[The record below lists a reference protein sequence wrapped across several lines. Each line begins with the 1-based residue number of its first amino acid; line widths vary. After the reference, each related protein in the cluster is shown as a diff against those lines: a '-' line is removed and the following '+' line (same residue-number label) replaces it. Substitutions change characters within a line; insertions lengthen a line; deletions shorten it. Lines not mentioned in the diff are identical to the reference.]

1 MRPPRREERRTDK
14 RKRADGCPWPGGLVL
29 KAIQRRRIGVVR
41 WMKAEDCML
50 SRPKFEKLYV
60 DHLKALA
67 NGASLKTRSSDTKTS
82 LVNRLTDWL
91 RTV

>member
-1 MRPPRREERRTDK
+1 M
-14 RKRADGCPWPGGLVL
+14 
-29 KAIQRRRIGVVR
+29 KAIERRRIGVVR
-41 WMKAEDCML
+41 WLKAEDCML

-67 NGASLKTRSSDTKTS
+67 NGASLKTRSSDTKTI

>member
-1 MRPPRREERRTDK
+1 M
-14 RKRADGCPWPGGLVL
+14 